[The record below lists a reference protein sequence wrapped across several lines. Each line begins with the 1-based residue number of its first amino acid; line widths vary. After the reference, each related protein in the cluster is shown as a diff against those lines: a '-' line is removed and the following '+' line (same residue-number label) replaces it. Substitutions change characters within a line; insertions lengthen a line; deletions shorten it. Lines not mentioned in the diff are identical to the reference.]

1 MLITLLDKDKL
12 LDSIFRVSTLITEE
26 ANLSEVL
33 SKILDEL
40 IYTLGFDRGVIRLF
54 DTTKRYLEAQVVKNY
69 APEDKIKTLS
79 IHLDVFEHDCL
90 ATRVAKSGELIAIEK
105 VAADPRIT
113 ETDRMLTLMIDTG
126 SIICAPLKIG
136 ENVIG
141 TIAAWRDEESVFYP
155 EEISLF
161 QAFASQMSIII
172 QNAKL
177 FEAEKEKIRELMLL
191 QGAVSELNS
200 YSILDN
206 RILEIV
212 FRTARDIA
220 SADRVMIYIW
230 DMEKDRCL
238 LNDGEYYSIVGK
250 EACEERIGR
259 SIIRRAMN
267 TNAVV
272 VGDPRSNEETE
283 PTVPIFEGF
292 PYEIAIPIFIK
303 DKFKGALYL
312 AKERGGYSADQ
323 INILDILV
331 KNAATAYDNAIM
343 NSLLHQEAE
352 TLKSEVEK
360 MKEREE
366 RLLGFHNILGRSRK
380 MIDIFHVIADVAGHN
395 TNILIQGESG
405 TGKELIA
412 RAIHRHGS
420 RSAKPFVD
428 VNCAAIPPTL
438 LESELFGY
446 EAGAFTDAR
455 KRKIGLLEYA
465 NGGTMLLDE
474 IGEMS
479 LQLQAK
485 FLRMLE
491 DGYIRRLGGT
501 ENIPVDVRFI
511 FSTNRDLADMV
522 SRGTFREDLFYR
534 IRVVPI
540 LIPPLRERPDDIIL
554 LARHFIEEFN
564 QKFSKKIKGFAKDA
578 EDLLVNYRWPG
589 NVRELKNIIER
600 IMILK
605 NTGRLINVD
614 DLPTEIIRGR
624 HQQLE
629 IKMDTL
635 LEQLPLEGIDYETIT
650 DKIVRDVKGRILKN
664 ALMITGGNKSRAAK
678 RLGISRFKFLREQKK
693 LLPAQN

>member
-26 ANLSEVL
+26 AHLSDVL

-40 IYTLGFDRGVIRLF
+40 IYTIGFDRGVIRLF
-54 DTTKRYLEAQVVKNY
+54 DASKRYLETQVVKNY
-69 APEDKIKTLS
+69 APEDEQRAFTV
-79 IHLDVFEHDCL
+79 HLDINEHECL
-90 ATRVAKSGELIAIEK
+90 ATKVARSGELIAVEK
-105 VAADPRIT
+105 AATDPQIT
-113 ETDRMLTLMIDTG
+113 ETDRMLTRLVDTG

-136 ENVIG
+136 EEVIG
-141 TIAAWRDEESVFYP
+141 TIAAWRDEETVFYP

-172 QNAKL
+172 QNARL
-177 FEAEKEKIRELMLL
+177 FKAEKEKIRELLLL
-191 QGAVSELNS
+191 QEAVSELNS
-200 YSILDN
+200 YSTVDNPILD
-206 RILEIV
+206 IV
-212 FRTARDIA
+212 FRTAKEIA
-220 SADRVMIYIW
+220 SADRAMVYIW

-238 LNDGEYYSIVGK
+238 LNDGNQYTIVGK
-250 EACEERIGR
+250 DACDERIGG
-259 SIIRRAMN
+259 SIIRQAID
-267 TNAVV
+267 THTIVV
-272 VGDPRSNEETE
+272 SDPRSKKDDVT
-283 PTVPIFEGF
+283 TTPIFSGF
-292 PYEIAIPIFIK
+292 PFEIAIPIFIK
-303 DKFKGALYL
+303 DKFRGALYL
-312 AKERGGYSADQ
+312 AKEKGSYSSDQ

-343 NSLLHQEAE
+343 TSLLQREAE
-352 TLKSEVEK
+352 SLKSEMER

-366 RLLGFHNILGRSRK
+366 RLLGFHDILGRSRK
-380 MIDIFHVIADVAGHN
+380 MIDIFHIIADVAGHN

-420 RSAKPFVD
+420 RSNKPFVD

-455 KRKIGLLEYA
+455 KRKIGLLEHA
-465 NGGTMLLDE
+465 HGGTMLLDE

-479 LQLQAK
+479 IQLQAK

-491 DGYIRRLGGT
+491 DGHIRRLGGT

-522 SRGTFREDLFYR
+522 ARGTFREDLFYR

-540 LIPPLRERPDDIIL
+540 VIPPLRERPDDIML
-554 LARHFIEEFN
+554 LARYFIDEFN
-564 QKFSKKIKGFAKDA
+564 QKFSKKIKGFDKDA
-578 EDLLVNYRWPG
+578 EDALMGYHWPG

-600 IMILK
+600 VMILK
-605 NTGRLINVD
+605 SSGRLITID
-614 DLPTEIIRGR
+614 DLPAEITRGKR
-624 HQQLE
+624 PPLE
-629 IKMDTL
+629 IHIPF
-635 LEQLPLEGIDYETIT
+635 LEQLPTEGLDYAAVTE
-650 DKIVRDVKGRILKN
+650 KIVRDVKGRILEN
-664 ALMITGGNKSRAAK
+664 ALLMAGGNKSKAAK
-678 RLGISRFKFLREQKK
+678 RLGISRFKFIREQKK
-693 LLPAQN
+693 LQPSQH